1 MCKIRLGEALISIV
15 LRVNFFVKGIKR
27 MVKSLNFL
35 KKEKGRKN
43 MIYSCYPIIFSR
55 EIRK

>member
-1 MCKIRLGEALISIV
+1 MEGF
-15 LRVNFFVKGIKR
+15 NFFEERDKNDVQKFKF
-27 MVKSLNFL
+27 SQ
-35 KKEKGRKN
+35 KEKGRKN